1 MGNSD
6 RARLKKDRDTAVY
19 FFCLLIFRWFLFLYI
34 ICYQIHHPNH
44 VFSYLK
50 FPALKLYVFGQ
61 ISHNSHP
68 VTSFSKTNLVTG
80 VRVRGYH
87 LSDFACQGPNGWLYW
102 TVFLLERSWAILAS
116 SSESEDGGTSP
127 PPCKKQRV
135 SATTMQANGCPQH
148 NGESSI
154 ATSSQ
159 QNGSCTTFANG
170 DFHIKSTPRKPMS
183 QTDQDIVRL
192 IVQHLRG
199 LGLK

>member
-1 MGNSD
+1 MNFPHYNF
-6 RARLKKDRDTAVY
+6 T
-19 FFCLLIFRWFLFLYI
+19 
-34 ICYQIHHPNH
+34 
-44 VFSYLK
+44 YLDN
-50 FPALKLYVFGQ
+50 
-61 ISHNSHP
+61 ISHNSQA

-80 VRVRGYH
+80 GRERGYH
-87 LSDFACQGPNGWLYW
+87 LSNFACPGPNGWLYW

-148 NGESSI
+148 NGESI
-154 ATSSQ
+154 VATSSQ
-159 QNGSCTTFANG
+159 QNGSCTSFANG
-170 DFHIKSTPRKPMS
+170 DFHVKSIPRKPMS

>member
-1 MGNSD
+1 MDDSYF
-6 RARLKKDRDTAVY
+6 DT
-19 FFCLLIFRWFLFLYI
+19 LFISKYTI
-34 ICYQIHHPNH
+34 QIPKH

-50 FPALKLYVFGQ
+50 FPAFKLYVFGQ

>member
-1 MGNSD
+1 MWMI
-6 RARLKKDRDTAVY
+6 LILIHY
-19 FFCLLIFRWFLFLYI
+19 LLANTPSKF
-34 ICYQIHHPNH
+34 QNMSSHN
-44 VFSYLK
+44 LK